1 MFRRA
6 SARESATLDRS
17 ASSLA
22 SSIAVASLDHSKC
35 RCGFRL
41 RVRRRRHPPYFTK
54 LGRLFDQG
62 GRGHPPVRMPRFWPE
77 RSKRPPGSRAIFPW
91 HEAQGRNVRDPKQCR
106 TRRDLDARVLR
117 CADQSDDRGLW
128 PAAGDRGQRR
138 PDAGIYRLTTPPPSA
153 NRCRRVSPCPAFGAL
168 PAACALPGGG
178 WERHPG
184 QAGTDRAFLRGVRSP
199 SASTRTN
206 ARTATIGESS
216 PAPPADRP
224 GSRSA
229 GAARMLPLHAE
240 RTSARRTR

>member
-106 TRRDLDARVLR
+106 TRRDLDVRVLR
-117 CADQSDDRGLW
+117 CADQSGDRGLW
-128 PAAGDRGQRR
+128 PAAGDRGRRR

-168 PAACALPGGG
+168 PAACAPARGPPLS
-178 WERHPG
+178 RV
-184 QAGTDRAFLRGVRSP
+184 GTDRSPTVKCPPICQPVQDAMQQPEGRQQSSDRSRLWMTVSHRGHRPASKPDVRS
-199 SASTRTN
+199 
-206 ARTATIGESS
+206 
-216 PAPPADRP
+216 
-224 GSRSA
+224 
-229 GAARMLPLHAE
+229 
-240 RTSARRTR
+240 